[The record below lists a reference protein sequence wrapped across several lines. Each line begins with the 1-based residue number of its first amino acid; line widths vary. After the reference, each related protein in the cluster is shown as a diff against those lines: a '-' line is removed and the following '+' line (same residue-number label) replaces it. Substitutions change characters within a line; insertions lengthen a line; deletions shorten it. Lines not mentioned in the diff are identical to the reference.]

1 MHHSTH
7 DLLSPVP
14 GIARQLHSFHFGPRG
29 AGKVYIQASLHA
41 DELPGM
47 LVAWHLKQR
56 LGELEQQ
63 GRLRREIILVPVA
76 NPVGLE
82 QVLLDA
88 PSAASNCKAAKTSIA
103 TSSTC
108 PTVSATRSRPT

>member
-14 GIARQLHSFHFGPRG
+14 GITRQLHSFHFGPRSG
-29 AGKVYIQASLHA
+29 GKVYIQASLHA

-47 LVAWHLKQR
+47 LVAWHLKRR
-56 LGELEQQ
+56 LVELEQQ
-63 GRLRREIILVPVA
+63 GRLQREIILVPVA
-76 NPVGLE
+76 NRWAWSKCCWMRHWG
-82 QVLLDA
+82 VL
-88 PSAASNCKAAKTSIA
+88 NCKAARTSIA

-108 PTVSATRSRPT
+108 RTASAT

>member
-29 AGKVYIQASLHA
+29 GGKVYIQASLHA

-47 LVAWHLKQR
+47 LVAWHLKRR
-56 LGELEQQ
+56 LLELE
-63 GRLRREIILVPVA
+63 
-76 NPVGLE
+76 
-82 QVLLDA
+82 
-88 PSAASNCKAAKTSIA
+88 
-103 TSSTC
+103 
-108 PTVSATRSRPT
+108 